1 MTTEANKATKR
12 RYWAKRMQ
20 DPAKR
25 AEYLEYQRAYYRENM
40 ADPVMRE
47 YERQRRRE
55 NKAKKE
61 QAAS

>member
-1 MTTEANKATKR
+1 MSTEAERASKR

-20 DPAKR
+20 DPEKH
-25 AEYLEYQRAYYRENM
+25 AEYLEYQRTYYRENM

-55 NKAKKE
+55 AKTKKA
-61 QAAS
+61 QAAP

>member
-1 MTTEANKATKR
+1 MTSESEKAAKR

-25 AEYLEYQRAYYRENM
+25 AEYLEYQRTYYRENM
-40 ADPVMRE
+40 ADPAMRE

-55 NKAKKE
+55 AKAKK
-61 QAAS
+61 ATL